1 MKVSYEYYVDTFKG
15 KICQPEF
22 EDLVEPVID
31 LVKGY
36 AEQFIAPWALEKNI
50 RAISFYHC
58 LELKRAV
65 CYQIDYLQANG
76 GLNAL
81 NGTSDLDLQ
90 SVSKDGFNYSYGDR
104 GNKFN
109 GVPFSSVS
117 AYMIKSELRRK
128 GLMCRVA
135 KRYD

>member
-1 MKVSYEYYVDTFKG
+1 M
-15 KICQPEF
+15 
-22 EDLVEPVID
+22 
-31 LVKGY
+31 
-36 AEQFIAPWALEKNI
+36 
-50 RAISFYHC
+50 
-58 LELKRAV
+58 ELKRAV

-90 SVSKDGFNYSYGDR
+90 SVSKDGFNYSYGER

>member
-1 MKVSYEYYVDTFKG
+1 MKVSYVYYVDTFNG

-22 EDLVEPVID
+22 EPLVEPAID

-36 AEQFIAPWALEKNI
+36 AEQFIAPWVLEKDI
-50 RAISFYHC
+50 DYYC

>member
-50 RAISFYHC
+50 DYYC

-81 NGTSDLDLQ
+81 KM
-90 SVSKDGFNYSYGDR
+90 VSITLMVIVAINSMVFLSH
-104 GNKFN
+104 
-109 GVPFSSVS
+109 PFQL
-117 AYMIKSELRRK
+117 I
-128 GLMCRVA
+128 
-135 KRYD
+135 

>member
-50 RAISFYHC
+50 DYYC
-58 LELKRAV
+58 LELKRSKR
-65 CYQIDYLQANG
+65 YKRF
-76 GLNAL
+76 GL
-81 NGTSDLDLQ
+81 
-90 SVSKDGFNYSYGDR
+90 
-104 GNKFN
+104 
-109 GVPFSSVS
+109 
-117 AYMIKSELRRK
+117 
-128 GLMCRVA
+128 A
-135 KRYD
+135 KRIKRWFQLLLW

>member
-22 EDLVEPVID
+22 EDLIEPVID

-50 RAISFYHC
+50 DYYC

>member
-36 AEQFIAPWALEKNI
+36 AEQFIAPWVLEKNI
-50 RAISFYHC
+50 DYYC

>member
-50 RAISFYHC
+50 DYYCF
-58 LELKRAV
+58 ELKLAV

-90 SVSKDGFNYSYGDR
+90 SVSKDGFNYSYSDR

>member
-1 MKVSYEYYVDTFKG
+1 MLKLQQKHLKQRKIQQKNSMKVSYEYYVDTFKG

-50 RAISFYHC
+50 DYYC

-65 CYQIDYLQANG
+65 
-76 GLNAL
+76 
-81 NGTSDLDLQ
+81 
-90 SVSKDGFNYSYGDR
+90 
-104 GNKFN
+104 
-109 GVPFSSVS
+109 
-117 AYMIKSELRRK
+117 
-128 GLMCRVA
+128 
-135 KRYD
+135 